1 MTARNLTDEQ
11 WFAGLDRIANPN
23 GVTSVAG
30 VDELRV
36 KLVDSAGLDTIPD
49 LEPLVGGDVLPL
61 DSMAWLQGA
70 SGSGK
75 TFVALDIAGCVGTGQ
90 KWHGRPVAQGHVLYI
105 VAEGVAGIRQ
115 RVRAWEHAYSTTMT
129 AVSFLPVAVQAALE
143 DDWAALVGLAAELT
157 PKLVVLDTQA
167 RVTVGM
173 DENSARDMGVF
184 IERVDQLRRATRAC
198 VLVQHH
204 QGHTGGRMRG
214 STALYASADVE
225 IEVAA
230 VDELVTLRSTKP
242 KNTAPFDDINLRM
255 VKTLDSLTLVEAVP
269 GERPK
274 EVSRPAR
281 HMAMVWWQTFEDEEV
296 SPSRLIDVVAPK
308 TTFYRL
314 AAELKEFHFAEKRS
328 PKPKFQLWRLIK
340 EPKWL

>member
-1 MTARNLTDEQ
+1 VTARNLTDEE
-11 WFAGLDRIANPN
+11 WFAGVDRITNPN
-23 GVTSVAG
+23 GATPDRA
-30 VDELRV
+30 DELRN
-36 KLVDSAGLDTIPD
+36 KLVDTAGLDSIPD

-61 DSMAWLQGA
+61 DSLAWLQGA

-90 KWHGRPVAQGHVLYI
+90 KWHGRPVTQGHVLYV

-115 RVRAWEHAYSTTMT
+115 RVRAWEHANGTGMSQ
-129 AVSFLPVAVQAALE
+129 VSFLPVAVQAALE
-143 DDWAALVGLAAELT
+143 DDWAALVAVATQLT
-157 PKLVVLDTQA
+157 PKLVILDTQA

-184 IERVDQLRRATRAC
+184 IERVDQLRRATNAC

-225 IEVAA
+225 IEVASL
-230 VDELVTLRSTKP
+230 DEMVTLRSTKP

-255 VKTLDSLTLVEAVP
+255 VKTLDSLTLIETVP

-281 HMAMVWWQTFEDEEV
+281 QMAALWWQTFEAEEV
-296 SPSRLIDVVAPK
+296 STSRLIDVVAPK

-314 AAELKEFHFAEKRS
+314 ASELRQFHFAEKRS
-328 PKPKFQLWRLIK
+328 PRSGSTLWRLTK